1 MISVPCLWGWISHA
15 TCHVSQ
21 HCQSC
26 ATRKCPQTIY
36 FREGSWISAKRCAIK
51 HNESRGADP
60 APDTALT
67 SNSFCHPT
75 FVSFMVSGGNIEVE
89 TWIVEEKWEW
99 GLSNG
104 VAQRLR
110 DDDRSNNC
118 DHHQVCLFTVGNF
131 GGRGWKVGFDEAA
144 VPTKVKLL
152 ELSSCLVR
160 PTVICLPA
168 RPMIPT
174 WHRYCKSFKIIISS
188 RGHEVCQWFNTLT
201 LAVRSK
207 ILNPVGSSDSEC
219 IKWHGLVWLQYKYNT

>member
-1 MISVPCLWGWISHA
+1 MFSVPCLWGWISHA

-89 TWIVEEKWEW
+89 MWIVEEKWEW
-99 GLSNG
+99 CLTNG

-110 DDDRSNNC
+110 DDDRDKNWDN
-118 DHHQVCLFTVGNF
+118 HQVCLFTVRIF
-131 GGRGWKVGFDEAA
+131 GGRGWEVGFDEAA
-144 VPTKVKLL
+144 IPTKAKLL

-168 RPMIPT
+168 RRPPNDSHLT
-174 WHRYCKSFKIIISS
+174 PLLYELQNYEEHFQYKPFSS
-188 RGHEVCQWFNTLT
+188 RGH
-201 LAVRSK
+201 RK
-207 ILNPVGSSDSEC
+207 
-219 IKWHGLVWLQYKYNT
+219 

>member
-1 MISVPCLWGWISHA
+1 MIFATLEVMRLLQKASLFVTQIYDPAKVNDDVRCLMFSVPCLWGWISHA

-60 APDTALT
+60 APATALT

-89 TWIVEEKWEW
+89 MWIVDEKWEW
-99 GLSNG
+99 CLTNG

-110 DDDRSNNC
+110 DDDSSNDR
-118 DHHQVCLFTVGNF
+118 DHHH
-131 GGRGWKVGFDEAA
+131 A
-144 VPTKVKLL
+144 P
-152 ELSSCLVR
+152 S
-160 PTVICLPA
+160 
-168 RPMIPT
+168 
-174 WHRYCKSFKIIISS
+174 
-188 RGHEVCQWFNTLT
+188 
-201 LAVRSK
+201 
-207 ILNPVGSSDSEC
+207 
-219 IKWHGLVWLQYKYNT
+219 